1 MESTK
6 ALVIKKLEE
15 SGDWI
20 FSGKLAR
27 IIHELTGTKESVV
40 ERRAREL
47 VRAGVIERELVQV
60 EGTGPRVVR
69 LRIPKV
75 EIPIIGI
82 VDSKTEQ
89 IVFNQPELI

>member
-6 ALVIKKLEE
+6 ILIIKELEAN
-15 SGDWI
+15 GNWI

-27 IIHELTGTKESVV
+27 IIHEITGTKESVV

-47 VRAGVIERELVQV
+47 VRAGVIERELVQI

-69 LRIPKV
+69 YRIIKILPQV
-75 EIPIIGI
+75 AL
-82 VDSKTEQ
+82 TEQ
-89 IVFNQPELI
+89 VVFNQPELM